1 MEKSKINETVTQL
14 FVATDNKD
22 WNKVQNIFAELVELD
37 YSSMNRNPAVKLTPK
52 QITESWK
59 TILPGFAYTHHQLG
73 NFLTNINE
81 NQADVFCY
89 GTATHYLPDENGDIW
104 TVVGSYNFE
113 LKKDNN
119 VWQIVK
125 MKFNFKYQDGNTDLP
140 QKAIDKLK
148 K

>member
-1 MEKSKINETVTQL
+1 MYFVMEQL
-14 FVATDNKD
+14 L
-22 WNKVQNIFAELVELD
+22 I
-37 YSSMNRNPAVKLTPK
+37 
-52 QITESWK
+52 
-59 TILPGFAYTHHQLG
+59 
-73 NFLTNINE
+73 
-81 NQADVFCY
+81 
-89 GTATHYLPDENGDIW
+89 IW

-140 QKAIDKLK
+140 QKAIDTLK